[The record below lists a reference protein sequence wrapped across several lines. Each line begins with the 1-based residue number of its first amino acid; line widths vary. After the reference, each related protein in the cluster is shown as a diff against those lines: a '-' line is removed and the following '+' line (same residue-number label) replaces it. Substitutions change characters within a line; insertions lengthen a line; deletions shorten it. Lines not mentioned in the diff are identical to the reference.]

1 MRLFSTTS
9 SAARTSLAYITVGAL
24 LVIWMGVWGV
34 YLLNNVPDRNGLLYL
49 CLGLLVTG
57 LALMVIGLATG
68 RLGTAAREADTVQA
82 VVATPPGVNPDA
94 QPLTAVTSPVSI
106 EAPPPL
112 AVNQRD

>member
-1 MRLFSTTS
+1 
-9 SAARTSLAYITVGAL
+9 
-24 LVIWMGVWGV
+24 
-34 YLLNNVPDRNGLLYL
+34 
-49 CLGLLVTG
+49 
-57 LALMVIGLATG
+57 
-68 RLGTAAREADTVQA
+68 VQA